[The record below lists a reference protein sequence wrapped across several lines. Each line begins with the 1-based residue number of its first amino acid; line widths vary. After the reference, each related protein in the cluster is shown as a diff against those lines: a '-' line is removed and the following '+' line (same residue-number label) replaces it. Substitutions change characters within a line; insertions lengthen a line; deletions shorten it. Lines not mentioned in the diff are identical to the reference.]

1 MRVEGWPAGH
11 PQSTAM
17 QNALQRA
24 MSVALVSH
32 TQDAA
37 VVAEYAT
44 TTMHMYAALSIHA
57 LEDNFNGQP
66 THSS

>member
-1 MRVEGWPAGH
+1 MGILRCAWKLRSSTLDVMRVDAWTAGR
-11 PQSTAM
+11 PRSTVM

-37 VVAEYAT
+37 VVA
-44 TTMHMYAALSIHA
+44 
-57 LEDNFNGQP
+57 
-66 THSS
+66 